1 MSTTFTAT
9 VDHAVHTTSR
19 VTVRTHTV
27 LVDRPRAKGG
37 NDLGPVGG
45 EYLLVSLGGCFTS
58 HLLAAMRA
66 RESALAGI
74 RVTVTGTL
82 DGTPERFTALALD
95 VIADDPDR
103 ALLDKLVTIAARG
116 CQVMNTL
123 RLAVPVTM
131 TSQGSPI
138 ELEAGVGSTG
148 G

>member
-9 VDHAVHTTSR
+9 VDHVVHTTSR
-19 VTVRTHTV
+19 VTVRTHSV

-66 RESALAGI
+66 REIALGGI
-74 RVTVTGTL
+74 RVVVSGTL
-82 DGTPERFTALALD
+82 DGTPERFTALAVD
-95 VIADDPDR
+95 VTADDPDA
-103 ALLDKLVTIAARG
+103 ALLEKLVTIAARG

-123 RLAVPVTM
+123 RLAVGLTV
-131 TSQGSPI
+131 TSQGAPI
-138 ELEAGVGSTG
+138 ELGAGVG
-148 G
+148 

>member
-9 VDHAVHTTSR
+9 VDHVVHTTSR
-19 VTVRTHTV
+19 VTVRTHNV

-58 HLLAAMRA
+58 HPLAAMRA
-66 RESALAGI
+66 REVTLNGI
-74 RVTVTGTL
+74 RVAVSGTL
-82 DGTPERFTALALD
+82 DGSPERFTALA
-95 VIADDPDR
+95 VAVTAEDPDT
-103 ALLDKLVTIAARG
+103 ALLEKLVTIAARG

-123 RLAVPVTM
+123 RLAAPITI

-138 ELEAGVGSTG
+138 ELAQTAAPAV
-148 G
+148 